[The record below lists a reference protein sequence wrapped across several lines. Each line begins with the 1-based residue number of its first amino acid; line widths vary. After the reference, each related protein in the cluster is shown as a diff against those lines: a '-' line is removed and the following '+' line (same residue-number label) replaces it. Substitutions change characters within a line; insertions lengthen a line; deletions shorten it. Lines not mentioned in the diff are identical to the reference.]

1 MGFKTWAIAGGLTL
15 ALFGA
20 AVGLPAGAASAQS
33 SRPQV
38 PLFEPDPLWFEA
50 LPNRWVTGAIGGVVG
65 RFARQRLGVP
75 SPGIDRRQR
84 KGRVVQPAAR
94 RVLYSCAIGLGVR
107 AHGQVPASLGRARPG
122 I

>member
-1 MGFKTWAIAGGLTL
+1 MGIKTWAIAGGLTL

-50 LPNRWVTGAIGGVVG
+50 LPNRWVTGAIGGVSVDSHDNVWVFH
-65 RFARQRLGVP
+65 RPASIADNERPRRSTHRAP
-75 SPGIDRRQR
+75 SAVFLRHR
-84 KGRVVQPAAR
+84 
-94 RVLYSCAIGLGVR
+94 SWSS
-107 AHGQVPASLGRARPG
+107 AHG
-122 I
+122 